1 MTITASTRL
10 CASPRA
16 LAGQPAAVGARTIGG
31 VRMLVLQGAFAFE
44 QLTGHQAPVATMQQA
59 VERALGA

>member
-1 MTITASTRL
+1 MRI
-10 CASPRA
+10 PRA